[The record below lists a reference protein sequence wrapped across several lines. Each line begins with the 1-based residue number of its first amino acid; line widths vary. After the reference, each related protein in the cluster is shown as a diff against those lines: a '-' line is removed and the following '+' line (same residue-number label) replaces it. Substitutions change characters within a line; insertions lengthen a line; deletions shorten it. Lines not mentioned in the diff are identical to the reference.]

1 MDVRALGPVAGL
13 LGGLCW
19 VTRWVGD
26 LAGGAGGWGDSF
38 RWAGIGLLAV
48 ALAVVG
54 AGLVSRSALWLR
66 LLVAVAFPLLVG
78 SLCSVV
84 GGGGDAVA
92 LEGVFG
98 LLAVVLAAGFLVVG
112 HRVAAPVVQRGGGGA
127 RGSHAAR

>member
-19 VTRWVGD
+19 VIRWVGD

-38 RWAGIGLLAV
+38 RWAGIGLLAI

-54 AGLVSRSALWLR
+54 AALVSRSAVWLR

-78 SLCSVV
+78 SLYSVV
-84 GGGGDAVA
+84 RGGGDAVA
-92 LEGVFG
+92 LEGVIG
-98 LLAVVLAAGFLVVG
+98 LLAVVLAAGSLVVS
-112 HRVAAPVVQRGGGGA
+112 HRVAAPVVHRGGGGA

>member
-19 VTRWVGD
+19 VIRWVGN
-26 LAGGAGGWGDSF
+26 LAGGAGGWGDSL
-38 RWAGIGLLAV
+38 RWAGIGLLAI

-78 SLCSVV
+78 SLYSVIRGV
-84 GGGGDAVA
+84 GDAVA
-92 LEGVFG
+92 LVGAIG
-98 LLAVVLAAGFLVVG
+98 LLAVVLAAGFLVVS
-112 HRVAAPVVQRGGGGA
+112 HRAAEPLVQR
-127 RGSHAAR
+127 